1 MLFQCVQSAWL
12 DWRNNEGEEKVLYY
26 SAVVKMS
33 RSVPAHSPQGNTW
46 TEMSWAKRKRKY
58 LNEKE
63 NHHTWKPSLFW
74 SQPTGIVY
82 LFIYSCWFCWTRCCV
97 HSKTDS
103 KYSIFNNDIDL
114 SSINMYLYAQV
125 YYSFVLWERVGK
137 KKFRMTLIYTP
148 DEHMI
153 YRNPAGWKLYIS
165 PAFHVEW
172 FSLSSLCYICTQHT
186 M

>member
-1 MLFQCVQSAWL
+1 MLSPVLFQCVQSAWL
-12 DWRNNEGEEKVLYY
+12 DWRNNEDEEKVLYY

-33 RSVPAHSPQGNTW
+33 RSTPAHSPQGNTW

-97 HSKTDS
+97 PSKINF
-103 KYSIFNNDIDL
+103 KYSIFNNIYNL
-114 SSINMYLYAQV
+114 VYKYVLNAQV
-125 YYSFVLWERVGK
+125 YYSFVLWESRGK
-137 KKFRMTLIYTP
+137 KTDLQKSHRM
-148 DEHMI
+148 
-153 YRNPAGWKLYIS
+153 KSVQVS
-165 PAFHVEW
+165 PFHVEW